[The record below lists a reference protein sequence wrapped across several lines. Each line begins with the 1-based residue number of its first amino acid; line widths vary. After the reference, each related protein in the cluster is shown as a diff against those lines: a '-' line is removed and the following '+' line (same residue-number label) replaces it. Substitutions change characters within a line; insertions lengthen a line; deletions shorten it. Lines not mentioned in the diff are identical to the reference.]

1 MTLSEARQDEQFDSQ
16 NVDEASENLDSS
28 VGANATSSA
37 IGHGGVGG
45 AGGAGG
51 TGGQAL
57 NITYVDNYSI
67 ITMLYTVILM
77 LADGTSNQKANIDA
91 LLPMLHSI
99 MEEQKEYRQTLL
111 ETLQSVQK

>member
-1 MTLSEARQDEQFDSQ
+1 MSEARQDEQFDSQ
-16 NVDEASENLDSS
+16 NGDEAGENLDSS
-28 VGANATSSA
+28 IGANATSSA
-37 IGHGGVGG
+37 IGQGGVGG

-67 ITMLYTVILM
+67 ITMLYTIILM
-77 LADGTSNQKANIDA
+77 LADGTSNQRAKMAS